1 MFDKVEDR
9 LSKIPGERG
18 NILQEKFSAIKRRN
32 PDLKQLEDI
41 RDMLEKNRYMP
52 DMRDYKNLTH
62 LPVHTAD
69 IERTFSVYDSMITK
83 RRGASMTNDN
93 VQKHVIAHCYYTRS
107 NPKPLGIWDPML
119 QNQ

>member
-1 MFDKVEDR
+1 MFDKVENR

-18 NILQEKFSAIKRRN
+18 NLLQEKFSAIKRRN
-32 PDLKQLEDI
+32 PDLKQLVEI

-69 IERTFSVYDSMITK
+69 IERTFSVYDSTITK
-83 RRGASMTNDN
+83 CRGASMTNDN
-93 VQKHVIAHCYYTRS
+93 VQKLLIAS
-107 NPKPLGIWDPML
+107 
-119 QNQ
+119 